1 MLERPLHLLITSD
14 DLSDFVHRTEF
25 GRNRLRTCPASH
37 QTFGNPL
44 RASVDIPITVKLPV
58 SDVDPYLG
66 AWALGD
72 PQKLTTSARID
83 LTRSQTDHAAW
94 QANGRDL
101 HHPCRRRVYSCI
113 GLGTDVL
120 PARPDRAPQA
130 MLVGEAAPSGP
141 VGGKVSAS
149 RASQFFASAEGLGP
163 LCRRQCRLPEFHSC
177 PSRRSDGCERYP

>member
-44 RASVDIPITVKLPV
+44 RASVDIPVTVKLPV

-94 QANGRDL
+94 QADGRDL

-113 GLGTDVL
+113 GLGADVL
-120 PARPDRAPQA
+120 PARPDRAPTSPCSSERQRRRGRLLEKFWRA
-130 MLVGEAAPSGP
+130 ERVNS
-141 VGGKVSAS
+141 S
-149 RASQFFASAEGLGP
+149 RAP
-163 LCRRQCRLPEFHSC
+163 KPLPEI
-177 PSRRSDGCERYP
+177 R